1 MDKRFGGIAMAVAVA
16 VGAVSVGANSPALA
30 QGMEAGLPLDARS
43 APADIRDMETVVV
56 TGAQPGPGLWRVRR
70 DDGHTLYILGTQ
82 SPLPADITWRAEE
95 VREVLADAGAALGPP
110 GVKVGADIGFFRGL
124 TLAPSAFRAMRNPG
138 GATLETV
145 LPPDLYV
152 RWATLK
158 QRYIGRDRGI
168 ERKRPI
174 IAVYQLY
181 RAALERH
188 GLREGGIIR
197 PVIDEALKARGMEV
211 TPTVLDLKIED
222 PRAALSAF
230 RRETTLGPEDLA
242 CVRGTLDIIENDLP
256 RIAARANAWAVGDLE
271 ALRSAPDSRA
281 QVSACLSAWTSS
293 ETARGL
299 GMADIESKVS
309 GAWVSKVVAAMAE
322 HPVVFASVPL
332 SSLLSAD
339 GQLSALRARGYTV
352 IAPDEVD
359 PAESAASDAAGGGLE
374 P

>member
-1 MDKRFGGIAMAVAVA
+1 MLAAVVAVA
-16 VGAVSVGANSPALA
+16 SSPLFA
-30 QGMEAGLPLDARS
+30 QGTEAGLPARAGMPPPS
-43 APADIRDMETVVV
+43 DVRDMETVVV

-70 DDGHTLYILGTQ
+70 EDGHTLYILGTQ

-95 VREVLADAGAALGPP
+95 VREVLAEAGAALGPP

-124 TLAPSAFRAMRNPG
+124 TLAPSAFRAMRNPD
-138 GATLETV
+138 GAKLESL

-152 RWATLK
+152 RWAALK

-181 RAALERH
+181 RAALERN
-188 GLREGGIIR
+188 GLREGGIIG
-197 PVIDEALKARGMEV
+197 PVIAEALKARAMEV
-211 TPTVLDLKIED
+211 APTVLDLKIDD
-222 PRAALSAF
+222 PGAALSAF
-230 RRETTLGPEDLA
+230 RRETLRPEDLD
-242 CVRGTLDIIENDLP
+242 CVRATLDIIENNLP

-271 ALRSAPDSRA
+271 TLRSMPDARA

-299 GMADIESKVS
+299 GMADIEAKVS
-309 GAWVSKVVAAMAE
+309 AAWLSTVEAAMTE

-332 SSLLSAD
+332 NSLLSAD

-359 PAESAASDAAGGGLE
+359 PAESAPGDTAGGGLK